1 MNFLEIFKFKAGGS
15 NNTAWENL
23 KYRELLDRALRQL
36 CGERQQIFQECEN
49 ILMKEMPIIPL
60 FHYTM
65 LYVSNPKVQG
75 VVLSSLGSVDFKWA
89 YVDQ

>member
-1 MNFLEIFKFKAGGS
+1 
-15 NNTAWENL
+15 
-23 KYRELLDRALRQL
+23 
-36 CGERQQIFQECEN
+36 
-49 ILMKEMPIIPL
+49 MKEMPIIPL

-65 LYVSNPKVQG
+65 LYVSNPKVKG